1 MVEEGRRRG
10 KWTER
15 YNIIRRCL
23 PVKYGGIKA
32 GDMNDVS
39 LEWGESGGVV
49 AGGGGKG
56 GGVRL

>member
-10 KWTER
+10 KWTES

-39 LEWGESGGVV
+39 LE
-49 AGGGGKG
+49 GGGCGE
-56 GGVRL
+56 VVE

>member
-10 KWTER
+10 KWTES
-15 YNIIRRCL
+15 YNVIRRCL

-39 LEWGESGGVV
+39 LEWGREWWGW
-49 AGGGGKG
+49 
-56 GGVRL
+56 